1 MPCSLSLVLCPWKN
15 PLNPWFFSLPWN
27 CIVYGD
33 LLMCVWGMFKACV
46 RTFWSDPLNSTSCRG
61 LVIETAS
68 ARRCDNEGSPCK
80 RWGLGNWVQS
90 KERFSSIKGIA
101 LYNQR
106 WAPVHS
112 KLLGLLF
119 SNAFIHAKVEI
130 FYWARTHVA
139 FRNMKWIIILEL
151 AKNNPLQ
158 SHFNSPN
165 LLHLSAITVCLWHIL
180 LWIWYWLPTR

>member
-1 MPCSLSLVLCPWKN
+1 
-15 PLNPWFFSLPWN
+15 
-27 CIVYGD
+27 
-33 LLMCVWGMFKACV
+33 MFKARV

-80 RWGLGNWVQS
+80 RWGLGYLVES
-90 KERFSSIKGIA
+90 KNRFSSIKGIVQH
-101 LYNQR
+101 NQR

-130 FYWARTHVA
+130 FYWARTHVI

-151 AKNNPLQ
+151 AKNILYKVILIHQTYYIYPL
-158 SHFNSPN
+158 SPF
-165 LLHLSAITVCLWHIL
+165 LWHIL